1 MPRGDKSAYTEKQKR
16 QAEHIEE
23 GYLARGVPR
32 KEAER
37 RACATENEMS
47 GGGRKS
53 GAGRGKR
60 TNKAPARK
68 GGRIGG
74 RVGIAPEV
82 GTVRLGAEGRRDPQ
96 EGGNPETQHPRECV
110 PEAPVGRLGEEAVVG
125 QQGTGTN
132 PGRHQEALEQPAP
145 VSTAPPDSP
154 CDGALLGYW

>member
-1 MPRGDKSAYTEKQKR
+1 VGDRKRDVRRGP
-16 QAEHIEE
+16 EE
-23 GYLARGVPR
+23 RSGAG
-32 KEAER
+32 KEDEQGSRAER
-37 RACATENEMS
+37 RPD
-47 GGGRKS
+47 R
-53 GAGRGKR
+53 R
-60 TNKAPARK
+60 T
-68 GGRIGG
+68 

-110 PEAPVGRLGEEAVVG
+110 PEAPVGRLGEETVVG